1 MKLPQGLTE
10 RQMESTWASMIEP
23 VISNEINQGHMLTG
37 VVLQSGVNVVNHG
50 LSRKLIGWF
59 IVGIN
64 AAATVYDTQ
73 ATNQMPQLT
82 LNLTS
87 NAACSVNLWVF

>member
-1 MKLPQGLTE
+1 MLPQKLPLDLMQTKWATELNPLIANPLTQGQL
-10 RQMESTWASMIEP
+10 
-23 VISNEINQGHMLTG
+23 LTG
-37 VVLQSGVNVVNHG
+37 QVLINGVTVVNHG
-50 LSRKLIGWF
+50 LGRKLQGWF

-87 NAACSVNLWVF
+87 NAAATVSIWVF